1 MAELDEFLGAVLDE
15 KYRLEK
21 LLGKGGMGAVFLATH
36 LGTERPVAVKVITPR
51 LMQNEEFV
59 RRFSREAKA
68 AGRLRHPNVVD
79 VTDFGVAHTPRGPLA
94 YLVMEYLDGCTLGDI
109 LAEEKQLPLEWVTD
123 IMEQTCSAVHEAH
136 QQGIVHRDLKPDNI
150 WLEPN
155 RLGGYRVKVL
165 DFGLAKL
172 AATPFSAG
180 GVGASANTSRNSW
193 GSAPP
198 PGPGATNVLK
208 TTLVEEDEGLTADYS
223 RKEAATHA
231 AAPTEVTPTPEE
243 SLPLETVTQETE
255 SEATTIALPPAD
267 DSEAA
272 TREFSAAAVALQAIK
287 SLDKSREQP
296 TRIFQA
302 GTLEP
307 AHSTTLDSNVTRIGA
322 IIGTPLYMSPEQCRG
337 EKLSLA
343 TDVYSLGVIA
353 YQMLTGETPFTGN
366 SLHVLRQHREDAPP
380 SLQEKNRKVPRKV
393 ARLVMSAL
401 AKDPARRPASAA
413 AFASM
418 LRARADGAGPLLR
431 HALALFSEYFMP
443 LIKVSLLAHLPLL
456 GLLSLSFINDG
467 LRKWNFIGNT
477 FGQVVNGVL
486 GFLTVIMQLVTT
498 SVITGVTV
506 LVVIQLFVAPLRPVR
521 ARQALNLV
529 RPKLRQLIW
538 TSLLIFIFWGAGLIY
553 PFPPLLTG
561 VALLILFT
569 LYAPVILIE
578 DLSGRRALQRSAQLV
593 LQAVGIVVLISLIQW
608 LIPALASAIFQ
619 RLAGGLQ
626 TTNAYRVEAV
636 GRLANLLNI
645 FIMPLVATI
654 NALLYLRVR
663 EAVGEPVKQM
673 LLNQFDAV
681 ELPTSRWQQRMRE
694 RLALSGSSNRTS

>member
-1 MAELDEFLGAVLDE
+1 MAELDEFLGAVLDD

-79 VTDFGVAHTPRGPLA
+79 VTDFGVAHTPHGPLA

-172 AATPFSAG
+172 AAPSLSGPAAVASSGSSPDSGNNARPSGAG
-180 GVGASANTSRNSW
+180 TAA
-193 GSAPP
+193 A
-198 PGPGATNVLK
+198 LK
-208 TTLVEEDEGLTADYS
+208 PTLADDEALTADHS
-223 RKEAATHA
+223 ANEAATA
-231 AAPTEVTPTPEE
+231 FRPAPETGARPPKAN
-243 SLPLETVTQETE
+243 LEAVTQERE
-255 SEATTIALPPAD
+255 GEAATLAWPPAD

-302 GTLEP
+302 GTPEP

-401 AKDPARRPASAA
+401 AKDPAQRPASAA

-467 LRKWNFIGNT
+467 LRKWNFIGQT

-486 GFLTVIMQLVTT
+486 GFLTVIMQLVTA

-593 LQAVGIVVLISLIQW
+593 LQAVGIVVFITLIQW
-608 LIPALASAIFQ
+608 LIPVLASVIFQ

-673 LLNQFDAV
+673 LLDQFDAA
-681 ELPTSRWQQRMRE
+681 EMPTSRWQQRMRE
-694 RLALSGSSNRTS
+694 RLAVSGSSNRTS